1 MGLWSGPVRDHPK
14 FEPVKPGGLMRSL
27 FSVKSALLLAVLC
40 SGIAMMAQRPS
51 APYGATGPNG
61 YGQYGGGYAADEGYR
76 RGFDDG
82 MRSGQADVQRGK
94 RGDPTKSENYE
105 DAPGYNSSYGDK
117 GQWKQQYRQ
126 GYMAGYQRA
135 IYGDRRL

>member
-1 MGLWSGPVRDHPK
+1 
-14 FEPVKPGGLMRSL
+14 MRSL

-94 RGDPTKSENYE
+94 RGDPTKSEL
-105 DAPGYNSSYGDK
+105 GD
-117 GQWKQQYRQ
+117 
-126 GYMAGYQRA
+126 
-135 IYGDRRL
+135 LF

>member
-1 MGLWSGPVRDHPK
+1 
-14 FEPVKPGGLMRSL
+14 MR
-27 FSVKSALLLAVLC
+27 
-40 SGIAMMAQRPS
+40 
-51 APYGATGPNG
+51 T
-61 YGQYGGGYAADEGYR
+61 E
-76 RGFDDG
+76 
-82 MRSGQADVQRGK
+82 QADVQRGK

-135 IYGDRRL
+135 IYGERRGWDVQEPVVPARHVPRENAGNGVAPRGRREKIPSERASFWAGTGRGPRRDESS

>member
-1 MGLWSGPVRDHPK
+1 
-14 FEPVKPGGLMRSL
+14 
-27 FSVKSALLLAVLC
+27 
-40 SGIAMMAQRPS
+40 
-51 APYGATGPNG
+51 
-61 YGQYGGGYAADEGYR
+61 
-76 RGFDDG
+76 

-135 IYGDRRL
+135 IYGETSEEGMDRDRTARVATVNRSTPTTRATGADSMMGSETGRQMFSQ